1 MLRTKIRL
9 LLKSLQQD
17 FGILKPKIAV
27 LGLNPHAG
35 ENGLI
40 GREEGDVITPVV
52 RQFEHDG
59 HLVFGPYPADGYFGT
74 GQFRQFDATLSIYH
88 DQGLIPFKLMAFEQ
102 GVNFTA
108 GLPVV
113 RTSPTTARPTT
124 SRASF
129 APMPRR
135 FGRPCSWPAT
145 WCAPAASARPT
156 RARRGIVC
164 HCEHVAHQARTRQSH
179 PHDTRVSRSSIVRVR
194 LPRPCLMRNMLC
206 NDRTICAES
215 YYNSA

>member
-1 MLRTKIRL
+1 M
-9 LLKSLQQD
+9 
-17 FGILKPKIAV
+17 

-40 GREEGDVITPVV
+40 GREENDVITPVI

-113 RTSPTTARPTT
+113 RTSPDHGTAYGLAGKFCADA
-124 SRASF
+124 SSFRAAVYLACDVVRARQLS
-129 APMPRR
+129 AADPR
-135 FGRPCSWPAT
+135 
-145 WCAPAASARPT
+145 SAR
-156 RARRGIVC
+156 
-164 HCEHVAHQARTRQSH
+164 
-179 PHDTRVSRSSIVRVR
+179 
-194 LPRPCLMRNMLC
+194 
-206 NDRTICAES
+206 
-215 YYNSA
+215 